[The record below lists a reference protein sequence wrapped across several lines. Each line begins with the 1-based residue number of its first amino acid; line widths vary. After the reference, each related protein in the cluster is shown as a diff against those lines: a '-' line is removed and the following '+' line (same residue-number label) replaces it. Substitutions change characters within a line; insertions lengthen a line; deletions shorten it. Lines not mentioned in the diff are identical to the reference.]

1 MFYDQSR
8 YYEMPSAFHTR
19 SSFFSVSWRAHPQTP
34 DASDKVQ
41 VAYDEDITVD
51 SYYCAQPIPNA
62 PAVHISDNT
71 APALYGQL
79 DMSFGHS
86 SVTHQQYNT
95 PADTVERAAFSD
107 DNVAVSL
114 PKQLAPA
121 VTVPTADE
129 AQALSGGGVID
140 VTALQNQ
147 NKHDGKPAPPPVD
160 QDSLTALVNARER
173 DVKRL
178 LSTLA
183 TPLANWNAKFIW
195 HCIMKL
201 PGVCE

>member
-1 MFYDQSR
+1 M
-8 YYEMPSAFHTR
+8 
-19 SSFFSVSWRAHPQTP
+19 
-34 DASDKVQ
+34 Q
-41 VAYDEDITVD
+41 VAYDKDIPVD
-51 SYYCAQPIPNA
+51 RYCCAQPIPNA
-62 PAVHISDNT
+62 PAVHNTDNA
-71 APALYGQL
+71 APVLDGQL
-79 DMSFGHS
+79 DMSFGHD

-95 PADTVERAAFSD
+95 PADTAERAAFSN

-121 VTVPTADE
+121 ATVPAPDQ

-140 VTALQNQ
+140 MTALQNQ
-147 NKHDGKPAPPPVD
+147 NKQDGKPAPPPVD
-160 QDSLTALVNARER
+160 HDSLTALVNARER

-201 PGVCE
+201 PGACE